1 MFPTYFSWNALV
13 QRFSFQYKQEQ
24 QQQKI
29 LENNHN
35 KKTKVHLLVDSF
47 MSGMGKL
54 LTVL

>member
-1 MFPTYFSWNALV
+1 MFPTCFSWNALV
-13 QRFSFQYKQEQ
+13 QHFSFHYKQEPKKK
-24 QQQKI
+24 KI

-35 KKTKVHLLVDSF
+35 KKTKFHLLVDSF